1 MSKLIAGIK
10 AKITDDTT
18 NARKKKYW
26 IDASKNL
33 CSDQSINIFQKKI
46 DWIGYVDEVMADDDG
61 SIRFEVDIDNHGNEV
76 HTYNLN
82 PKFVDYVLDL
92 KPSKLFSATKGDL
105 IKFSGSFVE
114 GKRSENECLK
124 TSGFDSNPELKDE
137 GFMFRFTDIKKIE
150 N

>member
-1 MSKLIAGIK
+1 MTTQSGRQVVTKLIAGIK
-10 AKITDDTT
+10 AKITDNTT
-18 NARKKKYW
+18 SARKKKYW
-26 IDASKNL
+26 IDASKDL
-33 CSDQSINIFQKKI
+33 CSIQSINIFQEKI

-61 SIRFEVDIDNHGNEV
+61 SIKFEVDIDNHGNDV

-92 KPSKLFSATKGDL
+92 KPSKLFSTTKGDL

-114 GKRSENECLK
+114 GKRSEKECLK

-137 GFMFRFTDIKKIE
+137 GFMF
-150 N
+150 